1 MEYTIYKEEIKYFAK
16 APESCPFG
24 IEMTGTSYCD
34 SSYYISR
41 TLEAS
46 NVYVL
51 EYIIEGE
58 GTIHVNSKEY
68 HPQTGDFYLL
78 QPGKPHEYYSSAEQP
93 WVKLFVNLYG
103 PLCKAVI
110 DTYGLTDT
118 VLVKNCDVRGLFE
131 ALLQTANEP
140 ELPDDMVFNRC
151 AGKFV
156 EIIARVSSHISD
168 ENPLHSEEAIRMR
181 QYVDKNTHRFV
192 SVAELADSIS
202 RSLDYTA
209 KLFKAEFDITPYEY
223 QIRQKMDIC
232 KRLLSTTSTPIHKI
246 AESLG
251 YIDQQYF
258 SRLFKKRCG
267 MSPRVYRSTH
277 QQDNLK

>member
-1 MEYTIYKEEIKYFAK
+1 
-16 APESCPFG
+16 
-24 IEMTGTSYCD
+24 
-34 SSYYISR
+34 
-41 TLEAS
+41 
-46 NVYVL
+46 
-51 EYIIEGE
+51 
-58 GTIHVNSKEY
+58 
-68 HPQTGDFYLL
+68 
-78 QPGKPHEYYSSAEQP
+78 
-93 WVKLFVNLYG
+93 
-103 PLCKAVI
+103 
-110 DTYGLTDT
+110 
-118 VLVKNCDVRGLFE
+118 
-131 ALLQTANEP
+131 
-140 ELPDDMVFNRC
+140 MVFNRC

-251 YIDQQYF
+251 YMDQQYF